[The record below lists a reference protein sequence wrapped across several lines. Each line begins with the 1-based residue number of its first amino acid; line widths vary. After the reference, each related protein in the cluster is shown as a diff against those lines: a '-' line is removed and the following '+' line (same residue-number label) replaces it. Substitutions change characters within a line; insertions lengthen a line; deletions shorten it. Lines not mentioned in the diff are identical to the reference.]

1 MGNQQRS
8 AITSMLAIDEIRNGI
23 IGDVYK
29 GEAYYSNNRGS
40 IGIGKIVPVPKF
52 RLGSLARTCTKGA
65 I

>member
-29 GEAYYSNNRGS
+29 GEAYYSNNRGQL
-40 IGIGKIVPVPKF
+40 V
-52 RLGSLARTCTKGA
+52 
-65 I
+65 

>member
-8 AITSMLAIDEIRNGI
+8 AKTSILAVKEIGEGI

-40 IGIGKIVPVPKF
+40 IG
-52 RLGSLARTCTKGA
+52 TE
-65 I
+65 